1 MSKKKQ
7 LTGKKTKLAKLPLT
21 KVLSQKMDEA
31 EEWEPAPAAVEES
44 NRQLPL
50 SWERLEEG
58 AASLLTAAYLLILQ
72 DLVALQAEL
81 TVSPGESPET
91 HAIPVHLPPLPHIKQ
106 ALHLTRTELNELYHF
121 LSYTKLPS
129 NR

>member
-21 KVLSQKMDEA
+21 RVLSQKMDEA
-31 EEWEPAPAAVEES
+31 EDREPAPAPVEET

-58 AASLLTAAYLLILQ
+58 AAGLLTAAYLLILQ
-72 DLVALQAEL
+72 DLVALQAEFG
-81 TVSPGESPET
+81 VAPGQAPQP
-91 HAIPVHLPPLPHIKQ
+91 HAIPVNLPSTPAIKQ
-106 ALHLTRTELNELYHF
+106 ALRQARAELMDIFQF
-121 LSYTKLPS
+121 LS
-129 NR
+129 